1 MDITQ
6 FEQLVVS
13 ALEDVKAKD
22 IQVINTTRLTSLF
35 DRAIV
40 ASGDSNR
47 QTRALARH
55 VADKAREAGLDVVG
69 IEGEGTGE
77 WVLVDLGAIVV
88 HIMQPATRSYYA
100 PPVRAPSPPTQPEPS
115 PARPPPDGPD
125 HPMKLILVA
134 VGTRMPAWVDTAF
147 DDFAKRMPR
156 ELPLQ
161 LVEVKAEPRTT
172 GKTVDAM
179 MALEAAR
186 IEAALPPRCRRLILD
201 ERGADLSTRALA
213 KRLEHWQDGGDD
225 IAIIIGGPDGL
236 DTALKAT
243 AHETMRLSSLTLP
256 HALVRVMLAEAIYR
270 AWSVLKNHPYHRE

>member
-77 WVLVDLGAIVV
+77 WVLVGR
-88 HIMQPATRSYYA
+88 HRHPRSLSRRL
-100 PPVRAPSPPTQPEPS
+100 PVR
-115 PARPPPDGPD
+115 
-125 HPMKLILVA
+125 
-134 VGTRMPAWVDTAF
+134 
-147 DDFAKRMPR
+147 
-156 ELPLQ
+156 
-161 LVEVKAEPRTT
+161 PRT
-172 GKTVDAM
+172 
-179 MALEAAR
+179 
-186 IEAALPPRCRRLILD
+186 
-201 ERGADLSTRALA
+201 
-213 KRLEHWQDGGDD
+213 
-225 IAIIIGGPDGL
+225 GL
-236 DTALKAT
+236 TT
-243 AHETMRLSSLTLP
+243 P
-256 HALVRVMLAEAIYR
+256 
-270 AWSVLKNHPYHRE
+270 